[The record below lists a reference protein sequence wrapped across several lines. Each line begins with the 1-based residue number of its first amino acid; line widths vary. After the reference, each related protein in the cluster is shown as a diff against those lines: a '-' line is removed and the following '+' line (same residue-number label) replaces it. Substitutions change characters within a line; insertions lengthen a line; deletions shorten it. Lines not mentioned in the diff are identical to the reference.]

1 MEKAKAPLETSRRK
15 TLKYV
20 IYILI
25 VLVATGLS
33 LFFSLN
39 GQFNE
44 VISTLGSADWRYVLI
59 IFGEAITNAVGY
71 SSASLVAPKA
81 FTTQMMT
88 VWSMSQSTGAAL
100 STLAVNFYHEGSE
113 ANYFLMI
120 GGITCVVGL
129 LVMIFAKKIEKGMGL
144 ADTSAAK

>member
-25 VLVATGLS
+25 VLIATGLS

-59 IFGEAITNAVGY
+59 IFALVATSYLVDGLIILVFCRLYTRKYYFHQGLA
-71 SSASLVAPKA
+71 ASLVGQFYSNVTPGSSGGQVMQAYTLK
-81 FTTQMMT
+81 
-88 VWSMSQSTGAAL
+88 SQGVPISNAA
-100 STLAVNFYHEGSE
+100 SSS
-113 ANYFLMI
+113 I
-120 GGITCVVGL
+120 
-129 LVMIFAKKIEKGMGL
+129 VMP
-144 ADTSAAK
+144 

>member
-25 VLVATGLS
+25 VLIATGLS

-59 IFGEAITNAVGY
+59 IFA
-71 SSASLVAPKA
+71 LP
-81 FTTQMMT
+81 
-88 VWSMSQSTGAAL
+88 SM
-100 STLAVNFYHEGSE
+100 F
-113 ANYFLMI
+113 
-120 GGITCVVGL
+120 
-129 LVMIFAKKIEKGMGL
+129 
-144 ADTSAAK
+144 